1 MQYSF
6 PYIIHIFFI
15 LSLASIQL
23 GLPLEE
29 KTRKFFNF
37 IGVISYVLFYGFRG
51 FIATDWII
59 YYEFF
64 KNIHISDILTFKDTG
79 FESGFILYTQIIKTF
94 SESYIV
100 FQLINTLTNIFLL
113 HLFFKKYLPIKYYL
127 FGLAVFLVFFG
138 SGLEINLLRNFKAI
152 LIFLLALPFIENRKP
167 VKYFS
172 IIFIAILFHW
182 SSIVYLPLY
191 FFLHKKISI
200 KIFLFIFIS
209 GSVIYILQIEYITP
223 LIKMFSTL
231 LPSEMSQKVLAYL
244 NTNMYAKSYGLTVGF
259 FERTFTTLL
268 ILFYYKKIS
277 SNKTNILFINSFL
290 IFIALFLF
298 CSETSIILKR
308 VTINFAFSYWILIP
322 IIIQQVE
329 KNFKPIIALFF
340 ALFFMLKMHLM
351 MNNILYDYD
360 SFLFGNSKS
369 YNERYEIYNKELK
382 NLKKIF

>member
-29 KTRKFFNF
+29 KTRKYFNF
-37 IGVISYVLFYGFRG
+37 IGVTSYVLFYGFRG

-64 KNIHISDILTFKDTG
+64 KNIHISYILTFKDTG
-79 FESGFILYTQIIKTF
+79 FENGFILYTQIIKTF

-167 VKYFS
+167 VQYFS
-172 IIFIAILFHW
+172 IIFIALLFHW

-200 KIFLFIFIS
+200 KIFLLIFIS

-223 LIKMFSTL
+223 IIKLFSTI
-231 LPSEMSQKVLAYL
+231 LPTEMSQKVLAYL
-244 NTNMYAKSYGLTVGF
+244 NTNLYAKSYGLTVGF
-259 FERTFTTLL
+259 FERTITTLL

-277 SNKTNILFINSFL
+277 TNPTNILFINSFL

-329 KNFKPIIALFF
+329 KKLKPIIALFF
-340 ALFFMLKMHLM
+340 ALFFIIKMHLM

-369 YNERYEIYNKELK
+369 YNERYEIFNKELK
-382 NLKKIF
+382 NLKNKF